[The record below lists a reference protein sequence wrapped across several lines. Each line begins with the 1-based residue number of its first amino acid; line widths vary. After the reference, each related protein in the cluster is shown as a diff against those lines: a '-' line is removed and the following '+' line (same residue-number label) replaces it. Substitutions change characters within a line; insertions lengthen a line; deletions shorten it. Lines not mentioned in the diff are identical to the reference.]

1 MARRASS
8 GVNTQGLL
16 IGTIIILLVFG
27 GASWFLNRQPSA
39 FDAKAVNVSHA
50 QDNGRSLAGNQYSV
64 TGTLVD
70 RKIKDE
76 GQIVALSVEENGVSK
91 ILPVMLGKDLQSG
104 NLSLQEKYSFL
115 IQFNNEGVA
124 VALEVKQ
131 M

>member
-1 MARRASS
+1 MLTHKVSLSERSS
-8 GVNTQGLL
+8 SSSF
-16 IGTIIILLVFG
+16 FG

-91 ILPVMLGKDLQSG
+91 ILPVMLGKDFQSG

>member
-1 MARRASS
+1 
-8 GVNTQGLL
+8 
-16 IGTIIILLVFG
+16 
-27 GASWFLNRQPSA
+27 
-39 FDAKAVNVSHA
+39 
-50 QDNGRSLAGNQYSV
+50 RSLAGNQYSV

-91 ILPVMLGKDLQSG
+91 ILPVMLGKDFQSG